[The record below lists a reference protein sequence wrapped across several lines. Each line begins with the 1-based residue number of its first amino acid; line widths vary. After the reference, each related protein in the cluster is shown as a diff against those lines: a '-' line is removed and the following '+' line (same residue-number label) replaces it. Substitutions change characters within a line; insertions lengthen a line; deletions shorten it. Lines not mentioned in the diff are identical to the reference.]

1 MKWRNGALLLSA
13 ALACA
18 GCGMGDTV
26 KRYVT
31 GGEDNAEPPA
41 PLVMFETRL
50 KTIELWS
57 RGTAGVDEQYLK
69 LAPVVSGQ
77 RLFIATPDGDVE
89 AVDATNGNALWDE
102 EYDDDLI
109 TGGPGTGENLVLLGT
124 SEGRVFALHAEN
136 GKRAWV
142 SRLSS
147 EILSPPQRRDGV
159 VVART
164 NDGKVFG
171 LNGETGKR
179 IWVYDRTVPALT
191 LRGTSMPAIDSG
203 LVIAGFDA
211 GRLAALELQ
220 TGKLVWEAAVA
231 TSRGRSELERM
242 VDIDSDPVIYDGTI
256 YVASFQGQLAAV
268 QLDTGRIL
276 WTREISSHAGFTV
289 DENYV
294 YLTDDE
300 SHIRAFD
307 RFSGNTIWSNEKL
320 HARGVT
326 GPARVGD
333 YVVVGDLEGLLHWM
347 DRATGEFVARI
358 QLSDQR
364 ILVQPQVVGK
374 VVYAYSSDGK
384 LAAYTY
390 R

>member
-1 MKWRNGALLLSA
+1 MTARIGALLLAA
-13 ALACA
+13 ALALA

-31 GGEDNAEPPA
+31 GGTDNAEPPA

-50 KTIELWS
+50 KVIELWS
-57 RGTAGVDEQYLK
+57 RGTSGVDEQYLK
-69 LAPVVSGQ
+69 LAPAISGP

-89 AVDATNGNALWDE
+89 AVDASNGNSLWDE
-102 EYDDDLI
+102 DYDDELI
-109 TGGPGTGENLVLLGT
+109 TGGPGTGENLVMLGT
-124 SEGRVFALHAEN
+124 SEGRVIALRAEN
-136 GKRAWV
+136 GKRAWI
-142 SRLSS
+142 SHLSS
-147 EILSPPQRRDGV
+147 EILSPPLRRDGV
-159 VVART
+159 VVVRT

-191 LRGTSMPAIDSG
+191 LRGTSAPAIDSG
-203 LVIAGFDA
+203 LVVAGFDA
-211 GRLAALELQ
+211 GRLAALELA

-268 QLDTGRIL
+268 RMDTGRIL

-333 YVVVGDLEGLLHWM
+333 YIVVGDQEGLLHWM
-347 DRATGEFVARI
+347 DRASGEFVARI
-358 QLSDQR
+358 ELSGNR

-374 VVYAYSSDGK
+374 VLYAYSSDGK
-384 LAAYTY
+384 LAAFTY

>member
-1 MKWRNGALLLSA
+1 MAAVLAMALG
-13 ALACA
+13 CA
-18 GCGMGDTV
+18 SCGMGDTV
-26 KRYVT
+26 KRYMS

-41 PLVMFETRL
+41 PLVAFQTKL
-50 KTIELWS
+50 KVIELWS

-69 LAPVVSGQ
+69 LAPSISGQ
-77 RLFIATPDGDVE
+77 HLFVAGPDGDIE
-89 AVDATNGNALWDE
+89 AFDASNGEPLWSEDLDDE
-102 EYDDDLI
+102 RV
-109 TGGPGTGENLVLLGT
+109 TGGPGTGENTVLLGT
-124 SEGRVFALHAEN
+124 GEGKVIALNAAD
-136 GKRAWV
+136 GKHLWD
-142 SRLSS
+142 SQLSS
-147 EILSPPQRRDGV
+147 EILSPPLRREGV

-171 LNGETGKR
+171 IDGDNGKR
-179 IWVYDRTVPALT
+179 LWIYDRTVPALT
-191 LRGTSMPAIDSG
+191 LRGTSTPAIDSG

-211 GRLAALELQ
+211 GRLAALELRS
-220 TGKLVWEAAVA
+220 GKLVWEAAVA

-242 VDIDSDPVIYDGTI
+242 VDIDSDPLIFDGVI

-268 QLDTGRIL
+268 QMDSGRIL
-276 WTREISSHAGFTV
+276 WNREISSHAGFTV
-289 DENYV
+289 DENNV

-307 RFSGNTIWSNEKL
+307 RFSGSSIWNNEKL

-333 YVVVGDLEGLLHWM
+333 YIVVGDMEGFLHWM
-347 DRATGEFVARI
+347 DRATGEFVARL
-358 QLSDQR
+358 QLSSHR
-364 ILVQPQVVGK
+364 IIAQPFVAGK
-374 VVYAYSSDGK
+374 VLYAYSSDGT

>member
-1 MKWRNGALLLSA
+1 MKPRFRALLLA
-13 ALACA
+13 ATLAGA

-41 PLVMFETRL
+41 PLVAFETQL
-50 KTIELWS
+50 KVIELWS
-57 RGTAGVDEQYLK
+57 RGTSGVDEQYLK
-69 LAPVVSGQ
+69 LAPAVSGQ
-77 RLFIATPDGDVE
+77 RLFIAAPDGDVE
-89 AVDATNGNALWDE
+89 AVDATNGKTLWDA
-102 EYDDDLI
+102 EYDDEII

-124 SEGRVFALHAEN
+124 SEGNVIALNAET
-136 GKRAWV
+136 GKRAWT

-147 EILSPPQRRDGV
+147 EILSPPLRRDGM

-171 LNGETGKR
+171 INGETGKR
-179 IWVYDRTVPALT
+179 VWVYDRTVPALT
-191 LRGTSMPAIDSG
+191 LRGTSTPAIDLG

-211 GRLAALELQ
+211 GRIAALELS
-220 TGKLVWEAAVA
+220 TGKLIWEAAVA
-231 TSRGRSELERM
+231 TARGRSELERM
-242 VDIDSDPVIYDGTI
+242 VDIDSDPIIHDGTI

-268 QLDTGRIL
+268 QIDSGRIL
-276 WTREISSHAGFTV
+276 WTREVSSHAGFTV
-289 DENYV
+289 DENHV

-307 RFSGNTIWSNEKL
+307 RFSGSTVWSNEKL

-326 GPARVGD
+326 GPAHVGD
-333 YVVVGDLEGLLHWM
+333 YIVVGDVEGFLHWM
-347 DRATGEFVARI
+347 DRATGEFVARL
-358 QLSDQR
+358 QLSGQR
-364 ILVQPQVVGK
+364 IIVQPLVVGR

>member
-1 MKWRNGALLLSA
+1 MTLRIVTLLLAALLG
-13 ALACA
+13 CA
-18 GCGMGDTV
+18 GCGMTDTV

-41 PLVMFETRL
+41 PLVAFQTRL
-50 KTIELWS
+50 KVIELWS
-57 RGTAGVDEQYLK
+57 RGTSGVDEQYLK
-69 LAPVVSGQ
+69 LAPAVSGQ
-77 RLFIATPDGDVE
+77 RLFIAAPGGDVM
-89 AVDATNGNALWDE
+89 AVDATNGKTLWEE
-102 EYDDDLI
+102 EYDDEII

-124 SEGRVFALHAEN
+124 SEGRVIALNAETGKHA
-136 GKRAWV
+136 WT

-147 EILSPPQRRDGV
+147 EILSPPLRRDGI

-171 LNGETGKR
+171 INGDNGRR

-191 LRGTSMPAIDSG
+191 LRGTSTPAIDLG

-211 GRLAALELQ
+211 GRLAALELR
-220 TGKLVWEAAVA
+220 TGKLIWEGAVA
-231 TSRGRSELERM
+231 TARGRSELERM
-242 VDIDSDPVIYDGTI
+242 VDIDSDPIIYDGTI

-268 QLDTGRIL
+268 QMDSGRIL

-289 DENYV
+289 DDNHVYV
-294 YLTDDE
+294 TDDE
-300 SHIRAFD
+300 SHVRAFD
-307 RFSGNTIWSNEKL
+307 RFSGSTIWSNEKL

-326 GPARVGD
+326 GPAHVGD
-333 YVVVGDLEGLLHWM
+333 YIVVGDMEGFLHWM
-347 DRATGEFVARI
+347 DRATGEFVARL
-358 QLSDQR
+358 QLSDRR
-364 ILVQPQVVGK
+364 IIVPPLVVGK
-374 VVYAYSSDGK
+374 VVYAFGSDGQ